1 MKLVKFLAFLTAC
14 IGLNPALAQERIVSI
29 GGDVTEIIYALGAEQ
44 ALVGRDSTSIAPLA
58 AQQLPDVGYMRQL
71 NVEGILALKP
81 TKVISS
87 DVAQPSVVFE
97 QLKSAGV
104 TVERVPFEYTP
115 ESVIQ
120 KIQRVGKLVNKPQQA
135 VKLAEKFANELK
147 AVSTSPLDVRILFI
161 LNHAGS
167 NYMAAGKNTV
177 ADSIIRLIGA
187 TNAMQNSIRFSPISQ
202 EGVIA
207 ARPDLLVLTKMSLES
222 LGSIDKVWSL
232 PGMALTPA
240 AKKKNVIVLDDLAVL
255 GFTLTTPTELL
266 KMRQAAEQVRHD

>member
-58 AQQLPDVGYMRQL
+58 AQQLPDIGYMRQL

-120 KIQRVGKLVNKPQQA
+120 KIQRVGTLVNKPQQA

>member
-1 MKLVKFLAFLTAC
+1 MKLVKFLAFLTTC

-71 NVEGILALKP
+71 NAEGILALKP

-87 DVAQPSVVFE
+87 EVAQPSAVFE
-97 QLKSAGV
+97 QLKSAGI
-104 TVERVPFEYTP
+104 TIERVPFEYSP
-115 ESVIQ
+115 ESVIH
-120 KIQRVGKLVNKPQQA
+120 KIQLIGKLVNKPQQA
-135 VKLAEKFANELK
+135 VKLAEKFTNELK
-147 AVSTSPLDVRILFI
+147 AVSSSPLNVRVLFI

-167 NYMAAGKNTV
+167 NYMAAGQNTV
-177 ADSIIRLIGA
+177 ADTAIRLIGA
-187 TNAMQNSIRFSPISQ
+187 TNAMQNSVRFSPISQ

-222 LGSIDKVWSL
+222 LGSIDKLWEL
-232 PGMALTPA
+232 PGMSLTPA
-240 AKKKNVIVLDDLAVL
+240 AKKQNVIVVDDLAVL
-255 GFTLTTPTELL
+255 GFSLTTPTELL

>member
-71 NVEGILALKP
+71 NAEGILALKP

-87 DVAQPSVVFE
+87 EVAQPSAVFE
-97 QLKSAGV
+97 QLKSAGI
-104 TVERVPFEYTP
+104 TIERVPFEYSP
-115 ESVIQ
+115 ESVIH
-120 KIQRVGKLVNKPQQA
+120 KIQLIGKLVNKPQQA
-135 VKLAEKFANELK
+135 VKLAEKFTNELK
-147 AVSTSPLDVRILFI
+147 AVSSSPLNVRVLFI

-167 NYMAAGKNTV
+167 NYMAAGQNTV
-177 ADSIIRLIGA
+177 ADTAIRLIGA
-187 TNAMQNSIRFSPISQ
+187 TNAMQNSVRFSPISQ

-222 LGSIDKVWSL
+222 LGSIDKLWEL
-232 PGMALTPA
+232 PGMSLTPA
-240 AKKKNVIVLDDLAVL
+240 AKKQNVIVVDDLAVL
-255 GFTLTTPTELL
+255 GFSLTTPTELL

>member
-104 TVERVPFEYTP
+104 TVERVSFEYTP

-120 KIQRVGKLVNKPQQA
+120 KIQRVGSLVNKPQQA

>member
-167 NYMAAGKNTV
+167 NYMTAGKNTV

>member
-1 MKLVKFLAFLTAC
+1 MKLAKFLAFLTAC

-44 ALVGRDSTSIAPLA
+44 TLVGRDSTSIAPLA

-87 DVAQPSVVFE
+87 DVAQPSAVFE

-115 ESVIQ
+115 ESVMQ

-207 ARPDLLVLTKMSLES
+207 ARPDLLVLTKMSLDS

-266 KMRQAAEQVRHD
+266 KMRQAAEQVHHD

>member
-104 TVERVPFEYTP
+104 TVERVPFEYTL

-135 VKLAEKFANELK
+135 VKLAEKFTNELK

>member
-120 KIQRVGKLVNKPQQA
+120 KIQRVGTLVNKPQQA

-222 LGSIDKVWSL
+222 LGSIDKLWEL

>member
-1 MKLVKFLAFLTAC
+1 M
-14 IGLNPALAQERIVSI
+14 
-29 GGDVTEIIYALGAEQ
+29 
-44 ALVGRDSTSIAPLA
+44 
-58 AQQLPDVGYMRQL
+58 
-71 NVEGILALKP
+71 
-81 TKVISS
+81 
-87 DVAQPSVVFE
+87 
-97 QLKSAGV
+97 

-167 NYMAAGKNTV
+167 NYMTAGKNTV

>member
-120 KIQRVGKLVNKPQQA
+120 KIQRVGTLVNKPQQA
-135 VKLAEKFANELK
+135 VTLAEKFANELK

-222 LGSIDKVWSL
+222 LGSIDKLWEL

>member
-1 MKLVKFLAFLTAC
+1 M
-14 IGLNPALAQERIVSI
+14 
-29 GGDVTEIIYALGAEQ
+29 GAEQ

-120 KIQRVGKLVNKPQQA
+120 KS
-135 VKLAEKFANELK
+135 NELE
-147 AVSTSPLDVRILFI
+147 
-161 LNHAGS
+161 
-167 NYMAAGKNTV
+167 
-177 ADSIIRLIGA
+177 
-187 TNAMQNSIRFSPISQ
+187 IS
-202 EGVIA
+202 
-207 ARPDLLVLTKMSLES
+207 
-222 LGSIDKVWSL
+222 
-232 PGMALTPA
+232 
-240 AKKKNVIVLDDLAVL
+240 
-255 GFTLTTPTELL
+255 
-266 KMRQAAEQVRHD
+266 

>member
-120 KIQRVGKLVNKPQQA
+120 KIQRVGKLVNRPQQA

-240 AKKKNVIVLDDLAVL
+240 AKKKNVIILDDLAVL

>member
-222 LGSIDKVWSL
+222 LGSIDKLWEL

>member
-87 DVAQPSVVFE
+87 DVVQPSVVFE

-147 AVSTSPLDVRILFI
+147 AISTSPLDVRILFI